1 MKLFLSLLIT
11 LAVGGV
17 AGFATASAIGT
28 WYATLNKPYF
38 NPPNWLFAPVWTLL
52 YILMGI
58 ALYLI
63 WRLPAAQVRKK
74 AMMLFFAQL
83 ALNFAWSFIFFT
95 FHQIGFAFVEIVL
108 LWLVILITINQFAKL
123 QKTAALL
130 LLPYIL
136 WVSFAAVLN
145 GSIWFLNK

>member
-28 WYATLNKPYF
+28 WYAALNKPLF

-58 ALYLI
+58 ALYLV
-63 WRLPAAQVRKK
+63 WRLPAQVRKK
-74 AMMLFFAQL
+74 ALVLFFAQL
-83 ALNFAWSFIFFT
+83 ALNFVWSFIFFA
-95 FHQIGFAFVEIVL
+95 FHQIGVAFVEIVL

-123 QKTAALL
+123 QKAAALL
-130 LLPYIL
+130 FVPYIL

>member
-28 WYATLNKPYF
+28 WYATLNKPFF

-58 ALYLI
+58 ALYLV
-63 WRLPAAQVRKK
+63 WRLPAQLRKN
-74 AMMLFFAQL
+74 AMILFFAQL

-95 FHQIGFAFVEIVL
+95 FHQIGIAFVEIVL
-108 LWLVILITINQFAKL
+108 LWLVILMTINQFAKL

-130 LLPYIL
+130 LVPYIL

-145 GSIWFLNK
+145 GSLWFLNK